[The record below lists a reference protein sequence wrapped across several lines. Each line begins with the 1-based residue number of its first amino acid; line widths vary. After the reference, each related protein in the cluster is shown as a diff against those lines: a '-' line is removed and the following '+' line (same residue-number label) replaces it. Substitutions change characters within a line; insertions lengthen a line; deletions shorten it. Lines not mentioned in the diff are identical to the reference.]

1 VNNFIIHCKVII
13 VRYKVPM
20 MIMDEARYS
29 LAVAAKVWDLPTPT
43 ARLYMNEYLALGP
56 HDRKAAGQGATA
68 LLTARRVLQ
77 GAIGAELAPSFR
89 TAALACKAALS
100 FTDVSSPQE
109 APGYNREPGGLFE
122 GASTA
127 LIAYPDGRG
136 VVVRVDDKTPLQ
148 QIFFPIGGA
157 GMALGRQ
164 PRGSFLLLDFT
175 VKRVEQ
181 LLMMYES
188 GAVI

>member
-1 VNNFIIHCKVII
+1 MH
-13 VRYKVPM
+13 YKVRM
-20 MIMDEARYS
+20 IIMDEARYS
-29 LAVAAKVWDLPTPT
+29 LAVAAKVWGLSTPT

-89 TAALACKAALS
+89 TAAPACKAAWS
-100 FTDVSSPQE
+100 FTDVSSSQE
-109 APGYNREPGGLFE
+109 ATGHDREPGRLFE

-127 LIAYPDGRG
+127 LIAYPNGRG

-148 QIFFPIGGA
+148 QIFYPAGGA
-157 GMALGRQ
+157 GMELGTQ
-164 PRGSFLLLDFT
+164 PRGSFLLLDLT

-181 LLMMYES
+181 LLTMYE
-188 GAVI
+188 AER

>member
-1 VNNFIIHCKVII
+1 
-13 VRYKVPM
+13 
-20 MIMDEARYS
+20 MILMDEARYS
-29 LAVAAKVWDLPTPT
+29 LAMAAKVWGLPTPT
-43 ARLYMNEYLALGP
+43 ARLYMNEYLELGP
-56 HDRKAAGQGATA
+56 HDRKAAGQGAAA

-89 TAALACKAALS
+89 TAALACKAAWS

-109 APGYNREPGGLFE
+109 APGYDREPGELFE
-122 GASTA
+122 GALTA

-136 VVVRVDDKTPLQ
+136 VVVRVDDSPLR

-157 GMALGRQ
+157 GMNLGRQ
-164 PRGSFLLLDFT
+164 PRGAFLLLDLT

-181 LLMMYES
+181 QLAKYEG